1 MDNSDLES
9 ETIPGALRD
18 GLSEG
23 QDFYLVESYDYNE
36 LRKLFSCRLEFKRSV
51 KFASFVKGR
60 MRRRKKELILIFV
73 CAGDSDQ

>member
-51 KFASFVKGR
+51 KFTSL
-60 MRRRKKELILIFV
+60 KKEE
-73 CAGDSDQ
+73 CEKGKKNSY